1 MSINKRVIV
10 VTGAKG
16 SGKSTALAT
25 YPPAT
30 EEAMAA
36 TVVVDTEDS
45 MNDIYEQYSAAK
57 MPFTLLRAYDRFKA
71 DDDLLKAIAAG
82 KLPWV
87 NNAKQKSALVGYYEW
102 FVKTLDETLSKG
114 KYKYLIIDTIEPIE
128 AAMTAWAETN
138 KNLSGWSGTKAYGR
152 LETEAVRPLY
162 ENLLEAFTQRGI
174 ETILMSSHIKRVWED
189 DKPILNKVQPGGR
202 MAVLSR
208 LSSMMF
214 WVVQSAD
221 SIYGEP
227 AAIVLKARMGLM
239 EAVNGRWQPR
249 RVLPRRIP
257 HFNWSAVDAYIAH
270 PADLTNPAPGEIMTS
285 EEREMVSEMLTDEQ
299 MRLMVV
305 GAEIELSALQPP
317 TGMLI
322 QSNPAVAE
330 TSTETVEQIKQ
341 MIASEKTNDE
351 IRQALSVPLPVIIRA
366 RAELKRERKEQD
378 SNEQQ

>member
-1 MSINKRVIV
+1 MAINKRVIV

-30 EEAMAA
+30 PEAMAA
-36 TVVVDTEDS
+36 TLVVDTEDS

-87 NNAKQKSALVGYYEW
+87 NNAKQQSALVGYYEW
-102 FVKTLDETLSKG
+102 FVKALDNALTKG
-114 KYKYLIIDTIEPIE
+114 KYRYLIIDTIEPIE
-128 AAMTAWAETN
+128 AAMTAWASAN

-162 ENLLEAFTQRGI
+162 ENLLESFTQRGV

-208 LSSMMF
+208 LSSIML
-214 WVVQSAD
+214 WVVQSTD
-221 SIYGEP
+221 SILGEP
-227 AAIVLKARMGLM
+227 AAIVLKSRMGLM
-239 EAVNGRWQPR
+239 EIKDGRWLPR

-270 PADLTNPAPGEIMTS
+270 PADLTNPAPGEIMTA

-305 GAEIELSALQPP
+305 GAEIELNALQVP

-322 QSNPAVAE
+322 QSSPTAAEVPA
-330 TSTETVEQIKQ
+330 ETVEQVKQ
-341 MIASEKTNDE
+341 MIGEEKTNDE
-351 IRQALSVPLPVIIRA
+351 IKQALSVSLPTIIRA
-366 RAELKRERKEQD
+366 RAEMKRERKEQD
-378 SNEQQ
+378 KSE